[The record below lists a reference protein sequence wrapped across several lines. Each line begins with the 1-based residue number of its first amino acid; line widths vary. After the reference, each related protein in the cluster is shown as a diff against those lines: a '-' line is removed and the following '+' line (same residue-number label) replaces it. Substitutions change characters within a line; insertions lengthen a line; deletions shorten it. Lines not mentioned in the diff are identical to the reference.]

1 METTSRPPDDPFWTV
16 RIGDPRPGA
25 LFDQAVYVRGAMT
38 LQALRTEIG
47 DEAFTR
53 LVRAWTEREDRGVT
67 TAEFVA
73 LAEEVSGRQLDAL
86 FTTWLDTPRK
96 PV

>member
-1 METTSRPPDDPFWTV
+1 
-16 RIGDPRPGA
+16 
-25 LFDQAVYVRGAMT
+25 MT

-47 DEAFTR
+47 DVAFAR
-53 LVRAWTEREDRGVT
+53 LVRAWTEPEARGVT
-67 TAEFVA
+67 TTEFVA